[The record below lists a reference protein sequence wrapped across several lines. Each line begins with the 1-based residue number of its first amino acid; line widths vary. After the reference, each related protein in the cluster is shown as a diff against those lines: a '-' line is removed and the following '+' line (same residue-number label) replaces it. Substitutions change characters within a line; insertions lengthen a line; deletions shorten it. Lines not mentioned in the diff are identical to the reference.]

1 MAIRIAGVD
10 VINDDREL
18 VLAKLTDINETINS
32 TAVDVFI
39 YDTSKDSDGGAW
51 RHRTQHTSWYNETLD
66 TDIRGIRKEFPS
78 VAVIVAEEHTITI
91 YDGDDPSLPMW
102 MIFPQNRGALGG
114 VTSAD
119 RDLTSV
125 AMLNGVLVG
134 GYGNG
139 LSYVNFLSEV
149 LERGA
154 SVNTSNVGVLPFN
167 VSERDQQPGGL
178 GGTLNLQIRNA
189 NVNDVAMTVLPDA
202 PTDPAT
208 GLPVPTIAVATNGGV
223 SVIKDDGTVVDI
235 TPSQGAGFGAV
246 TKIDIDD
253 TNVYF
258 VGANVFR
265 AHIVKAIP
273 SSDTTF
279 NSQPEIA
286 TDKLAFTEE
295 NVGNLS
301 GAFLNGYRNVT
312 KVEQTGGTSFAF
324 NGDCLNQLYGITP
337 SNSMVAYTTSTYTT
351 GWMPGDIK
359 LAALAN
365 SATAD
370 RSVNNNPL
378 TQNGT
383 ITAAP
388 VATGADLVA
397 YSGFSSTN
405 YLEQP
410 YNPDLD
416 FGQGDFC
423 VMGWIEYSG
432 ANQRTI
438 LVRENASGS
447 YAINLKASSLGIEF
461 VISGGVQG
469 VTTPSGSLP
478 VGTWS
483 HVCAMRVSGVLYVY
497 INGALSNSGSG
508 ANSVTLANALLHFG
522 WYYPP
527 SPQAFGDPLAL
538 WRISAT
544 APTAEQI
551 AKIYEDERPL
561 FQPNAKATLTG
572 TSDAVTALAHDPDTN
587 LLHVGTSGGRS
598 VFYGLRRV
606 NETATAVT
614 TAISAVDGLI
624 VEQ

>member
-1 MAIRIAGVD
+1 MAIKIAGVD

-223 SVIKDDGTVVDI
+223 SVIKDDGTVVDLTYSI
-235 TPSQGAGFGAV
+235 SSNEAGKVWFTSDGGIAWTSRIELGGYVYVYRENEVPALDKAAKPDARYGNFTYTPS
-246 TKIDIDD
+246 
-253 TNVYF
+253 
-258 VGANVFR
+258 
-265 AHIVKAIP
+265 
-273 SSDTTF
+273 SSDLTF
-279 NSQPEIA
+279 IG
-286 TDKLAFTEE
+286 D
-295 NVGNLS
+295 
-301 GAFLNGYRNVT
+301 
-312 KVEQTGGTSFAF
+312 TSFDALDGAIAS
-324 NGDCLNQLYGITP
+324 NGGLTVLAESPTTP
-337 SNSMVAYTTSTYTT
+337 TEGMVAYTTSDYTT
-351 GWMPGDIK
+351 GWLPGSIK

-388 VATGADLVA
+388 VATGADLVG
-397 YSGFSSTN
+397 YSGFSTSN

-410 YNPDLD
+410 YNSALN
-416 FGQGDFC
+416 FGAGDFS
-423 VMGWIEYSG
+423 VMGWVSLNSTASQFIVDRADASDANRFSLSHIAGNGFSFRTKG
-432 ANQRTI
+432 ATT
-438 LVRENASGS
+438 VASVNEG
-447 YAINLKASSLGIEF
+447 ASSTAGWKF
-461 VISGGVQG
+461 VCGVRSG
-469 VTTPSGSLP
+469 T
-478 VGTWS
+478 S
-483 HVCAMRVSGVLYVY
+483 HSIYVNGVLAGTTTATAQDVSNTTAPLN
-497 INGALSNSGSG
+497 IGGAYDQTLP
-508 ANSVTLANALLHFG
+508 TLA
-522 WYYPP
+522 
-527 SPQAFGDPLAL
+527 SLAL

-544 APTAEQI
+544 APTADQI
-551 AKIYEDERPL
+551 AKIYEDEKVL

-572 TSDAVTALAHDPDTN
+572 SSSAVTALAHDPDTN

-598 VFYGLRRV
+598 VFQGLRRV
-606 NETATAVT
+606 EEHTGTNSQSLA
-614 TAISAVDGLI
+614 AISAVDGLV
-624 VEQ
+624 VEGK